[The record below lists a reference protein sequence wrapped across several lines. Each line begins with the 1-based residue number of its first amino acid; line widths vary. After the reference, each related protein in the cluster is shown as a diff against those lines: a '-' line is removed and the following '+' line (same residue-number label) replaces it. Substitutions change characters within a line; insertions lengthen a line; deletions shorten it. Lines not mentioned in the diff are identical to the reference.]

1 VSEAVT
7 NMIRRRIADGI
18 VIIAENRHIV
28 KEGPRYKVYL
38 PQENNDTWEEL
49 RKMGK
54 TVTVIVIIK

>member
-1 VSEAVT
+1 MSEVVA
-7 NMIRRRIADGI
+7 NMIKRRIEGGI
-18 VIIAENRHIV
+18 VITAEDRHIV

-38 PQENNDTWEEL
+38 PIEHNDTWEEL